1 MTMAGPR
8 ANIVHSPD
16 FESGA
21 IPAAQ
26 DAEEDENESFVE
38 RFRKKRSLM
47 QQEQHYELLRSIP
60 PTSNIVERVFSVTRT
75 TFGHERNS
83 LQPITLEQILFL
95 RQNESYWDV
104 STVGSLRS

>member
-16 FESGA
+16 FESAVA

-38 RFRKKRSLM
+38 RFRKKRRLI
-47 QQEQHYELLRSIP
+47 QQEQQYELLRSIP
-60 PTSNIVERVFSVTRT
+60 PNLEHRRKFFLAWLKRLSGTSATAYSQ
-75 TFGHERNS
+75 
-83 LQPITLEQILFL
+83 LP
-95 RQNESYWDV
+95 
-104 STVGSLRS
+104 